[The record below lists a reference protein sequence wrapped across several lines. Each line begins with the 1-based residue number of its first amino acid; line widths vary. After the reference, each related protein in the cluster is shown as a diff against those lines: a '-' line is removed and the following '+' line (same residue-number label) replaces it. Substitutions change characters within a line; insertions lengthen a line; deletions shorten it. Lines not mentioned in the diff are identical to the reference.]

1 MSDATLQ
8 VTRRGAVLA
17 IAIDRPAK
25 KNALTAEMYDAFAA
39 ALHEAGADPA
49 IRVILVHGR
58 PEAFTAGND
67 IEDFLQRPPTGHDSP
82 VFRYLDAMSRAEK
95 PIVAA
100 VNGLAIGIGT
110 TLLLHCDVV
119 YAASDARFS
128 LPFASLG
135 VVPEF
140 ASSYLLP
147 LVAGH
152 ARAAELLMLAE
163 PFDAERAKECGIV
176 SRVLPPAEVLP
187 AAWKAAERIAA
198 LPATSIRL
206 TKSLMKRA
214 HAGAIREQ
222 LEMEGAHFRRMLG
235 EPAAREALEAF
246 VKKRKPDFT
255 KL

>member
-1 MSDATLQ
+1 MTLQ
-8 VTRRGAVLA
+8 VSRKGAVMA

-25 KNALTAEMYDAFAA
+25 KNAITAEMYDAFAA
-39 ALHEAGADPA
+39 ALREAGGDESV
-49 IRVILVHGR
+49 RVILVHGR
-58 PEAFTAGND
+58 PEVFTAGND
-67 IEDFLQRPPTGHDSP
+67 IEDFLQRPPTGEDSP
-82 VFRYLDAMSRAEK
+82 VFRYLAAMSHAEK

-119 YAASDARFS
+119 YAASDARFA
-128 LPFASLG
+128 LPFTSLG

-152 ARAAELLMLAE
+152 ARAAELLLLAE
-163 PFDAERAKECGIV
+163 PFDAERARDAGIV
-176 SRVLPPAEVLP
+176 SRVLPPEEVLP
-187 AAWKAAERIAA
+187 AAWKAAGRIAS

-214 HAGAIREQ
+214 HAQAIQDQLRE
-222 LEMEGAHFRRMLG
+222 EGAHFRRMLG
-235 EPAAREALEAF
+235 EPAAKEALEAF
-246 VKKRKPDFT
+246 VQKRKPDFS

>member
-1 MSDATLQ
+1 MTATGIA
-8 VTRRGAVLA
+8 VRRDGAVCA
-17 IAIDRPAK
+17 IAIERPAK
-25 KNALTAEMYDAFAA
+25 KNAITAEMYDAFAA
-39 ALHEAGADPA
+39 AIREAEADEGV
-49 IRVILVHGR
+49 RVMLVHGTA
-58 PEAFTAGND
+58 EAFTAGND
-67 IEDFLQRPPTGHDSP
+67 LEDFLQRPPTGEDSP
-82 VFRYLDAMSRAEK
+82 VFRYISAMSRAQK

-152 ARAAELLMLAE
+152 ARAAEMLMLAE
-163 PFDAERAKECGIV
+163 PFDAERAREAGIV
-176 SRVLPPAEVLP
+176 SRVLPPEEILP
-187 AAWKAAERIAA
+187 AAWKAARRIAS
-198 LPATSIRL
+198 LPPQSIRL

-214 HAGAIREQ
+214 HAAAVQEQ
-222 LEMEGAHFRRMLG
+222 LRLEGEHFRRMLG
-235 EPAAREALEAF
+235 EPAAREALQAF
-246 VKKRKPDFT
+246 LQKKKP
-255 KL
+255 

>member
-1 MSDATLQ
+1 MISAT
-8 VTRRGAVLA
+8 REGAICV

-25 KNALTAEMYDAFAA
+25 KNAITAEMYEAFAE
-39 ALHEAGADPA
+39 ALRAAGADEA
-49 IRVILVHGR
+49 VRVILVHGR

-67 IEDFLQRPPTGHDSP
+67 IEDFLQRPPTGEDSP
-82 VFRYLDAMSRAEK
+82 VFRYLDAMSGCEK

-100 VNGLAIGIGT
+100 VTGLAIGIGT

-119 YAASDARFS
+119 YAASDARFA

-163 PFDAERAKECGIV
+163 PFDAERARECGIV
-176 SRVLPPAEVLP
+176 SRVMPAAEVLP
-187 AAWKAAERIAA
+187 QARRAAERIAS
-198 LPATSIRL
+198 LPAASIRL

-214 HAGAIREQ
+214 HAAAVREQ
-222 LEMEGAHFRRMLG
+222 LQVEGAHFRRMLG
-235 EPAAREALEAF
+235 EPAAKEALQAF
-246 VKKRKPDFT
+246 VQKRKP
-255 KL
+255 

>member
-1 MSDATLQ
+1 MIRVSRKA
-8 VTRRGAVLA
+8 AVMA
-17 IAIDRPAK
+17 IAIDRAAK
-25 KNALTAEMYDAFAA
+25 KNAITAEMYDAFAS
-39 ALHEAGADPA
+39 ALREAEGDASV
-49 IRVILVHGR
+49 RVILVHGGR
-58 PEAFTAGND
+58 EAFTAGND
-67 IEDFLQRPPTGHDSP
+67 IEDFLQRPPTGEDSP
-82 VFRYLDAMSRAEK
+82 VFRYLAAMSRAEK

-119 YAASDARFS
+119 YAASDSRFA

-152 ARAAELLMLAE
+152 ARASELLLLSE
-163 PFDAERAKECGIV
+163 PFDAERAREAGIV
-176 SRVLPPAEVLP
+176 SRVLPPDEVLP
-187 AAWKAAERIAA
+187 AAWKAAERIAS
-198 LPATSIRL
+198 LPPTSIRL

-214 HAGAIREQ
+214 HAQAIQDQLRE
-222 LEMEGAHFRRMLG
+222 EGAHFRRMLG

-246 VKKRKPDFT
+246 VQKRKPDFT

>member
-1 MSDATLQ
+1 MTIQ
-8 VTRRGAVLA
+8 VTRKGAVMA
-17 IAIDRPAK
+17 IAIDRAAK
-25 KNALTAEMYDAFAA
+25 KNAITAEMYDAFAA
-39 ALHEAGADPA
+39 ALREAEGDASV
-49 IRVILVHGR
+49 RVILVHGR

-67 IEDFLQRPPTGHDSP
+67 IEDFLQRPPTGEDSP
-82 VFRYLDAMSRAEK
+82 VFRYLAAMSRAEK

-119 YAASDARFS
+119 YAASDSRFA

-163 PFDAERAKECGIV
+163 PFDAERAREAGIV
-176 SRVLPPAEVLP
+176 SRVLPPDEVLP
-187 AAWKAAERIAA
+187 AAWKAAERIAS
-198 LPATSIRL
+198 LPPTSIRL

-214 HAGAIREQ
+214 HSAAIQEQ
-222 LEMEGAHFRRMLG
+222 LREEGAHFRRMLG
-235 EPAAREALEAF
+235 EPAAREALAAF
-246 VKKRKPDFT
+246 VEKRKPDFT

>member
-1 MSDATLQ
+1 MSIVAARQ
-8 VTRRGAVLA
+8 GAVMA

-25 KNALTAEMYDAFAA
+25 KNAITSEMYDAFAA
-39 ALHEAGADPA
+39 AIREAEADA
-49 IRVILVHGR
+49 GIRVMLVRGR

-67 IEDFLQRPPTGHDSP
+67 IEDFLQRPPTGQDSP

-119 YAASDARFS
+119 YAASDTRFA
-128 LPFASLG
+128 LPFANLG

-152 ARAAELLMLAE
+152 ARAAEMLMLAE
-163 PFDAERAKECGIV
+163 PFDAERAREAGIV
-176 SRVLPPAEVLP
+176 SRVLPPEEVLP
-187 AAWKAAERIAA
+187 AAWRAAERIAA

-206 TKSLMKRA
+206 TKSLMTRA

-222 LEMEGAHFRRMLG
+222 LEIEGEHFRSMLG

-246 VKKRKPDFT
+246 VQKRKPDFT
-255 KL
+255 KS

>member
-1 MSDATLQ
+1 MTIRTSRT
-8 VTRRGAVLA
+8 GAVFA

-25 KNALTAEMYDAFAA
+25 KNAITSEMYDAFAA
-39 ALHEAGADPA
+39 ALREADADEA
-49 IRVILVHGR
+49 VRVILVHGR

-67 IEDFLQRPPTGHDSP
+67 IEDFLQRPPTGEDSA
-82 VFRYLDAMSRAEK
+82 VFRYLAAMSGTQK

-100 VNGLAIGIGT
+100 VTGLAIGIGT
-110 TLLLHCDVV
+110 TLLLHCDIV
-119 YAASDARFS
+119 YAASDSRFA

-152 ARAAELLMLAE
+152 ARAAELLLLSE
-163 PFDAERAKECGIV
+163 PFDAERAREAGIV
-176 SRVLPPAEVLP
+176 SRVMPAAEVLP
-187 AAWKAAERIAA
+187 AAWKAAERIAS
-198 LPATSIRL
+198 LPAASIRL

-214 HAGAIREQ
+214 HAAAIQDQ
-222 LEMEGAHFRRMLG
+222 LRIEGEHFRRMLG

-246 VKKRKPDFT
+246 VQKRKPDFT
-255 KL
+255 GL

>member
-1 MSDATLQ
+1 MSVQA
-8 VTRRGAVLA
+8 RREGAVCA

-25 KNALTAEMYDAFAA
+25 KNAITAEMYDAFAA
-39 ALHEAGADPA
+39 AIRGAEADDQV
-49 IRVILVHGR
+49 RVLLVHGSA
-58 PEAFTAGND
+58 EVFTAGND
-67 IEDFLQRPPTGHDSP
+67 LEDFLQRPPTGEDSP
-82 VFRYLDAMSRAEK
+82 VFRYISEMSGAQK
-95 PIVAA
+95 PVVAA

-152 ARAAELLMLAE
+152 ARAAEMLMLAE
-163 PFDAERAKECGIV
+163 PFDAERAREAGIV
-176 SRVLPPAEVLP
+176 SRVFPAAEVLP
-187 AAWKAAERIAA
+187 AAWRAAQRIAS
-198 LPATSIRL
+198 LPPESIRL

-214 HAGAIREQ
+214 HAGAIQEQ
-222 LEMEGAHFRRMLG
+222 LRLEGAHFRRMLG
-235 EPAAREALEAF
+235 EPAARDALQAF
-246 VKKRKPDFT
+246 AQKRKPQAR
-255 KL
+255 

>member
-1 MSDATLQ
+1 MIGAT
-8 VTRRGAVLA
+8 REGAVCV
-17 IAIDRPAK
+17 IAIDRAAK
-25 KNALTAEMYDAFAA
+25 KNAITSEMYDAFAR
-39 ALHEAGADPA
+39 ALREAEADA
-49 IRVILVHGR
+49 GVRVILVHGR

-67 IEDFLQRPPTGHDSP
+67 IEDFLQRPPTGPDSP
-82 VFRYLDAMSRAEK
+82 VFRYLDAMSRCEK

-100 VNGLAIGIGT
+100 VTGLAIGIGT

-152 ARAAELLMLAE
+152 ARAAELLLLSE
-163 PFDAERAKECGIV
+163 PFDAERAREAGIV
-176 SRVLPPAEVLP
+176 SRVLPAAEVLP
-187 AAWKAAERIAA
+187 QARRAAERIAA
-198 LPATSIRL
+198 LPAASIRL

-214 HAGAIREQ
+214 HAAAIRQQ
-222 LEMEGAHFRRMLG
+222 LEVEGEHFRRMLG
-235 EPAAREALEAF
+235 EPAAKEALEAF
-246 VKKRKPDFT
+246 VQKRKPDFS